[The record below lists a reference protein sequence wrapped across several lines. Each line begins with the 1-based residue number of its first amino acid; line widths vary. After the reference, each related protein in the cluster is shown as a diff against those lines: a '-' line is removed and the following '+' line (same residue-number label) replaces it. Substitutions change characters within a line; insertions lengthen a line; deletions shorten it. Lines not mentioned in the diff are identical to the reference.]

1 MVTESIIRLIEKKLD
16 YQLKWIL
23 DNRNDYSNEF
33 VLAAKE
39 ELARREQSGNS
50 LIMDLLN
57 KIIKFFKI

>member
-23 DNRNDYSNEF
+23 DNQNDYSNEF

-39 ELARREQSGNS
+39 ELAKREQSGKS